1 MSRVSF
7 GEAIAGDARRRR
19 RAFGAACVVLWLAG
33 CRQDMHDAP
42 RYDPLEASAVFPK
55 GASARPL
62 VEGTVARG
70 ELRADTLLYT
80 GKVGGQPATEFPFAI
95 TRADLDR
102 GQERFNIYCSPCHA
116 KSGDGT
122 GMVVQ
127 RGYRQP
133 PSLHTDR
140 LRQSPPG
147 YVFDVI
153 SNGFGVMP
161 DYRAQVTT
169 EDRWRIA
176 AYIRALQASQQ
187 GTTADVPPAELER
200 LQNPAPAAASGGAQ

>member
-1 MSRVSF
+1 MT
-7 GEAIAGDARRRR
+7 GT
-19 RAFGAACVVLWLAG
+19 VVLTLALG
-33 CRQDMHDAP
+33 ACRQDMHDAP

-62 VEGTVARG
+62 IEGTVARG
-70 ELRADTLLYT
+70 ELRADDLLYT
-80 GKVGGQPATEFPFAI
+80 GKVGGQPSAEFPFAI

-102 GQERFNIYCSPCHA
+102 GENRFNIYCSPCHA

-133 PSLHTDR
+133 PSFHTDR

-147 YVFDVI
+147 YYFDVI

-161 DYRAQVTT
+161 DYRAQIVT

-176 AYIRALQASQQ
+176 AYIRALQASRQ
-187 GTTADVPPAELER
+187 GTEADVPPAELTQLR
-200 LQNPAPAAASGGAQ
+200 NPAPAAASGGAH